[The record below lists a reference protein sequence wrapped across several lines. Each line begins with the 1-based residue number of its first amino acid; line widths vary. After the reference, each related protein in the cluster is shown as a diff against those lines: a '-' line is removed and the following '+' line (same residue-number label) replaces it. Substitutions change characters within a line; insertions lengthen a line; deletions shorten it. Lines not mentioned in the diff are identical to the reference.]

1 MRNALTLAALLLAA
15 SAFAAP
21 AFAADAARP
30 TVIELFQSQGC
41 SSCPPAN
48 AALVRYADRP
58 DWLALTFA
66 VTYWDR
72 LGWKDSFGRPEFT
85 ERQYAYA
92 RSLGGDVYTPEVVVN
107 GRAAGVGDTGSEVAA
122 LAGKTDRGASGPL
135 VTIAG
140 EAVTIG
146 AGAGPA
152 GGAEVWLAL
161 YDPRV
166 IEVAVKRGENA
177 GRTLPHRNVVRR
189 LVRLG
194 TWEGTAERLALPT
207 AGGLARAVLVQKR
220 GGGAILA
227 AGRG

>member
-1 MRNALTLAALLLAA
+1 MRLALAVAFLL
-15 SAFAAP
+15 FTAP
-21 AFAADAARP
+21 AFAADASRP

-72 LGWKDSFGRPEFT
+72 LGWKDTFGRPEFT

-92 RSLGGDVYTPEVVVN
+92 RSLGDANVYTPQVVVN
-107 GRAAGVGDTGSEVAA
+107 GRAAGVGDDVSEVEA
-122 LAGKTDRGASGPL
+122 LAARSDRGASGPL
-135 VTIAG
+135 VTIEG
-140 EAVTIG
+140 GAVAIG
-146 AGAGPA
+146 PGKAPT

-166 IEVAVKRGENA
+166 AQVRVARGENA
-177 GRTLPHRNVVRR
+177 GRTLPHRNVVKR

-194 TWEGTAERLALPT
+194 GWDGTAERLPLPA
-207 AGGLARAVLVQKR
+207 AGGLARAVLVQQR
-220 GGGAILA
+220 GVGAILA

>member
-1 MRNALTLAALLLAA
+1 MRIALVVSSLL
-15 SAFAAP
+15 FAAP
-21 AFAADAARP
+21 ALAADASRP

-48 AALVRYADRP
+48 AALVRYASRP

-72 LGWKDSFGRPEFT
+72 LGSKDTFDRPEFT
-85 ERQYAYA
+85 ERQYAYG
-92 RSLGGDVYTPEVVVN
+92 RSLGDADVYTPEVVVN
-107 GRAAGVGDTGSEVAA
+107 GRAAGVGDDVADVEA
-122 LAGKTDRGASGPL
+122 LAAKTDRGASGPL
-135 VTIAG
+135 VTLQGA
-140 EAVTIG
+140 AVEIG
-146 AGAGPA
+146 AGAAPS
-152 GGAEVWLAL
+152 GGADVWLAL

-166 IEVAVKRGENA
+166 LEVRIARGENA

-194 TWEGTAERLALPT
+194 TWNGAAEKLALPA
-207 AGGLARAVLVQKR
+207 AGGLARAVIVQRR
-220 GGGAILA
+220 GVGAVIA

>member
-1 MRNALTLAALLLAA
+1 MRFALAVALLL
-15 SAFAAP
+15 FAAP
-21 AFAADAARP
+21 AFAADALRP

-48 AALVRYADRP
+48 AALIRYADRP

-72 LGWKDSFGRPEFT
+72 LGWKDTFGQPEFT

-92 RSLGGDVYTPEVVVN
+92 RALGETGVYTPEVVVN
-107 GRAAGVGDTGSEVAA
+107 GRAAGVGDDVSGIEA
-122 LAGKTDRGASGPL
+122 LAARTDRGALGPL
-135 VTIAG
+135 VTVQG
-140 EAVTIG
+140 DAVNIG
-146 AGAGPA
+146 PGTAPA

-166 IEVAVKRGENA
+166 LEVPVARGENA
-177 GRTLPHRNVVRR
+177 GRRLPHRNVVKR

-194 TWEGTAERLALPT
+194 SWDGAAERLSLPPG
-207 AGGLARAVLVQKR
+207 GGLARAVLVQKR
-220 GGGAILA
+220 GVGAILA
-227 AGRG
+227 AARG